1 MGHAR
6 ALTFAVAL
14 VVAGLAVPA
23 RAARPCEEDRGRTGI
38 ALAAGESGL
47 TIAAVDEGSPAA
59 AHGLRKGDVVVQ
71 VNGTLPRAC
80 GDWSRAVREARKDRK
95 ALLVL
100 VRRDAADVVAAVP
113 SSTWD
118 RAVAEAPPPEPV
130 EPPSVKA
137 VIAEPPPPPL
147 PPEAQVSVDEVVRG
161 IGGLAVE
168 RPSFTLDV
176 YRKDLLHAR
185 RQVETLAVR
194 QTVRPDVVDGLR
206 TVLRYYDAAE
216 VAWDAEERQRER
228 DRRPR
233 HVPLPENAPAPFF
246 SSSEEAAII
255 DEFPFLRETVTRD
268 PSPTAVV
275 GETSGSWRPLAA
287 RRLLWSQGGQELGR
301 LSGWL
306 GGTPAPR

>member
-1 MGHAR
+1 MANAR
-6 ALTFAVAL
+6 RLIVAL
-14 VVAGLAVPA
+14 VLFAAAPA
-23 RAARPCEEDRGRTGI
+23 LAARPCEEDRGRTGL
-38 ALAAGESGL
+38 ALAAGEGGL

-59 AHGLRKGDVVVQ
+59 AHGLEKGDVVVQ
-71 VNGTLPRAC
+71 VNGALPRTC
-80 GDWSRAVREARKDRK
+80 TDWSRAVREARKDRK

-100 VRRDAADVVAAVP
+100 VRRGATEVVAAVP

-118 RAVAEAPPPEPV
+118 RAVAEVPPPEPV
-130 EPPSVKA
+130 EPPSVKTL
-137 VIAEPPPPPL
+137 IAEPPPPPL
-147 PPEAQVSVDEVVRG
+147 PPEVQVSLDEVMRG
-161 IGGLAVE
+161 IGALASE

-194 QTVRPDVVDGLR
+194 QAVRPDVVDGLR

-233 HVPLPENAPAPFF
+233 HVPVPDNAPAPFF
-246 SSSEEAAII
+246 GSSEEAAVI

-268 PSPTAVV
+268 PSPTTII
-275 GETSGSWRPLAA
+275 GESAGSWRPVAA
-287 RRLLWSQGGQELGR
+287 RRLLWSHGGEELDGLAR
-301 LSGWL
+301 WL
-306 GGTPAPR
+306 AGKPGA